1 MKDIRSYRRLD
12 YVLEAKDESAKHD
25 DKIDGKTD
33 GSKDEKK
40 ENDEQSLIS
49 KLGKMITDAVNN
61 FAADKAGDLIDELML
76 GNFKDALIDVFK
88 DKAKTELDEKKI
100 QAAIEDLKS
109 NPQYKKAADYAK
121 LDSRKDDNTNS
132 EVDASTVKKFIM
144 WHSKDKEADL
154 GAAINEVVA

>member
-12 YVLEAKDESAKHD
+12 YMLEAEDESAKHD
-25 DKIDGKTD
+25 DKTD
-33 GSKDEKK
+33 DSKDGAE

-49 KLGKMITDAVNN
+49 KLGKMITDAVSN
-61 FAADKAGDLIDELML
+61 FAVDKAGDLIDELML

-121 LDSRKDDNTNS
+121 LDSRKDDNTNG

-154 GAAINEVVA
+154 GAAINEVVAQF